1 MVINDELLD
10 KLANLSRLEFNP
22 EEKLILKDELEKMI
36 GFFDKLN
43 ELDTENVEPLLFM
56 NNNSNFTRQDVVKN
70 ELDQKDVFENT
81 TVHEN
86 QFFKVPK
93 VINK

>member
-1 MVINDELLD
+1 MVINDELLE
-10 KLANLSRLEFNP
+10 KLANLSRLEFSS
-22 EEKLILKDELEKMI
+22 EEKMILKDELEKMI

-56 NNNSNFTRQDVVKN
+56 NSNADFTRQDVVKN
-70 ELDQKDVFENT
+70 ELPEKDVFENAA
-81 TVHEN
+81 VHEN

>member
-1 MVINDELLD
+1 MVINDELLE
-10 KLANLSRLEFNP
+10 KLANLSRLEFSS
-22 EEKLILKDELEKMI
+22 EEKVILKEELEKMI

-56 NNNSNFTRQDVVKN
+56 NINDNFTRQDTVKN
-70 ELDQKDVFENT
+70 ELRVKDVFENAA
-81 TVHEN
+81 VHEN

>member
-10 KLANLSRLEFNP
+10 KLANLSRLEFSS
-22 EEKLILKDELEKMI
+22 EEKVILKDELEKMI

-56 NNNSNFTRQDVVKN
+56 SSSADFTRQDAVKN
-70 ELDQKDVFENT
+70 QLGEKDVFENT
-81 TVHEN
+81 VVHEN
-86 QFFKVPK
+86 HFFKVPK

>member
-1 MVINDELLD
+1 MTINDELLE
-10 KLANLSRLEFNP
+10 KLANLSRLEFSS
-22 EEKLILKDELEKMI
+22 EEKTIMKDELEKMI

-56 NNNSNFTRQDVVKN
+56 SNNANFKRKDLVKN
-70 ELDQKDVFENT
+70 ELPEKDVFENAV
-81 TVHEN
+81 VHDN

>member
-22 EEKLILKDELEKMI
+22 DEKLMLKDELEKMI

-43 ELDTENVEPLLFM
+43 ELDTENVAPLLFM
-56 NNNSNFTRQDVVKN
+56 NDNSNFSRQDMVKN
-70 ELDQKDVFENT
+70 ELPLKEVFEYAV
-81 TVHEN
+81 VHDN
-86 QFFKVPK
+86 GFFKVPK
-93 VINK
+93 VISK

>member
-1 MVINDELLD
+1 MVINDELLE
-10 KLANLSRLEFNP
+10 KLANLSRLEFTS
-22 EEKLILKDELEKMI
+22 EEKMILKDELEKMI

-56 NNNSNFTRQDVVKN
+56 NSNADFTRQDVVKN
-70 ELDQKDVFENT
+70 ELQENDVFENAA
-81 TVHEN
+81 VHEN

>member
-43 ELDTENVEPLLFM
+43 ELDTENVEPLIFM

-70 ELDQKDVFENT
+70 ELDQKDVFENA

>member
-56 NNNSNFTRQDVVKN
+56 NNDSNLTRQDVVKN
-70 ELDQKDVFENT
+70 ELPQKDVFENAAI
-81 TVHEN
+81 HEK

>member
-1 MVINDELLD
+1 MVINDELLE

-22 EEKLILKDELEKMI
+22 EEKMVLKDELEKMI

-43 ELDTENVEPLLFM
+43 ELDTENVQPLLFM
-56 NNNSNFTRQDVVKN
+56 NNNSNFTRSDLAKN
-70 ELDQKDVFENT
+70 ELPPKDVFENAV
-81 TVHEN
+81 VHEN
-86 QFFKVPK
+86 DFFKVPK